1 MNITPIN
8 FNAFKGSN
16 VKPVRPTSKK
26 SIENE
31 IRVLEQKRDDFN
43 RDISLQQMS
52 IYKQADEQIA
62 KLNEKALLVGLGIQE
77 KIDALKEQL

>member
-8 FNAFKGSN
+8 FNTFKGSN
-16 VKPVRPTSKK
+16 VKPVKPMSKK

-31 IRVLEQKRDDFN
+31 IRVLEQKRNDFN